1 MIKKDVKRILLF
13 SIISIMMF
21 NFIFSNLS
29 FATDEDDY
37 TKSDTDY
44 EQEATQNQKVD
55 VQTQTTS
62 SGSGSKQSTTYNE
75 SAEVKEAIKKL
86 NVYVKISI

>member
-29 FATDEDDY
+29 FATDEDD
-37 TKSDTDY
+37 
-44 EQEATQNQKVD
+44 
-55 VQTQTTS
+55 
-62 SGSGSKQSTTYNE
+62 
-75 SAEVKEAIKKL
+75 
-86 NVYVKISI
+86 